1 MRKISVVKKK
11 KKVPLCLSA
20 KVLEVQTWPQN
31 NHLSW
36 DDRHRSEIVN
46 ITHRDVF
53 QPVVIFGERVQ
64 PHPGIVTVLWSN
76 NCRISEAP
84 ELCQLYEECWNECQ
98 VFSCCTK
105 TWLMSPPT
113 QGGGGHC
120 FSKFPQLRSV
130 LRQSVC
136 WFVVYLL
143 HWKKPA
149 GSRISGIDRCVATWI
164 GKMVKELMARPTKAE
179 SDRFSGCGIKP
190 RGSGAG
196 EIVPAGRDRGRRDKA
211 HSNSLLDAH

>member
-113 QGGGGHC
+113 QGGGALFLQVPTTPVGAQTKCLLICCLFTSLKKTCWVKNIWHR
-120 FSKFPQLRSV
+120 SLRCHMNWENGERADGTAYKGRE
-130 LRQSVC
+130 RQ
-136 WFVVYLL
+136 
-143 HWKKPA
+143 
-149 GSRISGIDRCVATWI
+149 I
-164 GKMVKELMARPTKAE
+164 
-179 SDRFSGCGIKP
+179 
-190 RGSGAG
+190 
-196 EIVPAGRDRGRRDKA
+196 
-211 HSNSLLDAH
+211 